1 MQKANQFVSIMTRIF
16 CLILLFIASA
26 AQGQGHKIQFKITGF
41 QDSLITIGYHMGS
54 QKYALDTLPVV
65 SESFVIEG
73 PEPLKAG
80 LYFVYAPSYYFEF
93 IVKEQAF
100 SIQSVF
106 GQGYED
112 VKVKGSEEN
121 ELFKEFQITMTDL
134 RKQQIELQNQLKTAS
149 TADSLA
155 FQRDITKVG
164 DEIAAFRNKIIE
176 ENPGSFLGGFL
187 SLMGEPTVPDFMEI
201 ADPQDRKVKQYR
213 YYRTH
218 YFNKVQLGNPALIRT
233 PLLEPKVMK
242 YFDQIIP
249 QHPDTINTE
258 IDELF
263 IGIGESDELYRYWLV
278 SLYNKYQ
285 GSKIMGM
292 DKVVVHLMEDY
303 FLSGRAD
310 WIDEDGIKKL
320 RDEVAFKKHSL
331 IGNKAPQMQLVDTTN
346 QPFYFEQIQEPFILL
361 YFYDP
366 DCGHC
371 KKKTPVLVDAYDDFR
386 SLGVEVVAVCT
397 VTDVDRWKEYIQETH
412 MEFINLADPGYESN
426 FRVYYDL
433 RSTPKLYLLDQQRRI
448 VAKQLEIEDLKE
460 FVKSYSQ

>member
-1 MQKANQFVSIMTRIF
+1 MTRIL
-16 CLILLFIASA
+16 CLSLLFVSA
-26 AQGQGHKIQFKITGF
+26 VALGQGHKIQFKITGLA
-41 QDSLITIGYHMGS
+41 DSVVTIGYHMGG
-54 QKYALDTLPVV
+54 QKYALDTLPVQDQ
-65 SESFVIEG
+65 SFVITG
-73 PEPLKAG
+73 SEPLKSG

-93 IVKEQAF
+93 IVKEQQF
-100 SIQSVF
+100 SIQSDF
-106 GQGYED
+106 GKGYES
-112 VKVKGSEEN
+112 VKVKGSVEN
-121 ELFKEFQITMTDL
+121 EIFREFQIKMTDL
-134 RKQQIELQNQLKTAS
+134 RKQQIELQNQLKDNP
-149 TADSLA
+149 ADSATIQTRILDVGE
-155 FQRDITKVG
+155 RIT
-164 DEIAAFRNKIIE
+164 AFRSDIIDE
-176 ENPGSFLGGFL
+176 HPDSFLAAFL
-187 SLMGEPTVPDFMEI
+187 SLMGEPTVPEFQEI
-201 ADPQDRKVKQYR
+201 SDPQDRKVKQYR
-213 YYRTH
+213 YYRAH
-218 YFNKVQLGNPALIRT
+218 FFDKVQLGNEALIRT

-242 YFDQIIP
+242 YFDQLIP

-258 IDELF
+258 IDKLF
-263 IGIGESDELYRYWLV
+263 SEIGESTELFRYWLV

-285 GSKIMGM
+285 GNKIMGM

-303 FLSGRAD
+303 FLSGKAD
-310 WIDEDGIKKL
+310 WIDEEGIKKL
-320 RDEVAFKKHSL
+320 REEVAFKKHSL
-331 IGNKAPQMQLVDTTN
+331 IGNKAPLMQLVDTTN

-426 FRVYYDL
+426 FRMHYDL

-460 FVKSYSQ
+460 FVKRYNQ